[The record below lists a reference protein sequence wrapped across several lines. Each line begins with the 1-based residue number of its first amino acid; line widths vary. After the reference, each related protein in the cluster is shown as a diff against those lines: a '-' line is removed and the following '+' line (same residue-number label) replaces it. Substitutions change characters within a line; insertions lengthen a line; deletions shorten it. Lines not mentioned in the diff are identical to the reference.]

1 MSKPSTPSPVP
12 PTLAARLRRL
22 AARYETPAFAE
33 ADPIGCLRFC
43 PPAELETAAFVA
55 ASLSYGS
62 RTQFIPKIHSLLAQT
77 RPTLRSWILSSSY
90 TAIFPPNDTR
100 SYYRLFT
107 RAHMHA
113 FFTELRTI
121 LLRHGTLSGYL
132 QSVGATTAPSA
143 VRSICSAFGGR
154 AAPVIPKDATS
165 ACKRLCMFLR
175 WMARDNSP
183 VDYGIWSP
191 WLDKRT
197 LLIPLDIHV
206 LRQANRLGLI
216 HTQSPTMRT
225 AERLTAK
232 LQTVFPDDPCKADFA
247 LYGLGTA

>member
-1 MSKPSTPSPVP
+1 MSKPCPPSPVP
-12 PTLAARLRRL
+12 PALAARLRRL

-33 ADPIGCLRFC
+33 ADPIGCLRPC

-62 RTQFIPKIHSLLAQT
+62 RTQFIPKIHALLDQSRAD
-77 RPTLRSWILSSSY
+77 LRSWILSASY
-90 TAIFPPNDTR
+90 TALFTPRDTR
-100 SYYRLFT
+100 SFYRLFT
-107 RAHMHA
+107 HAHMHA
-113 FFTELRTI
+113 FFGGLRAI

-132 QSVGATTAPSA
+132 RSAGATTGPAA
-143 VRSICSAFGGR
+143 VRAICSAFGGR

-183 VDYGIWSP
+183 VDYGIWSS

-197 LLIPLDIHV
+197 LLIPLDVHV

-216 HTQSPTMRT
+216 DTRTPSMRT

-232 LQTVFPDDPCKADFA
+232 LLAVFPGDPCKADFA